1 MEYSILN
8 TIKKM
13 LGLDANYT
21 AFDTDIIVH
30 INSALMTLTQ
40 LGVGSPLGF
49 SITSSLATWQDFIGT
64 ATDLEA
70 IKSFVYLKTR
80 LAFDPPATSFVLEAI
95 KAMISEYEW
104 RINVQVDTDPLPLEG
119 GSTSE

>member
-40 LGVGSPLGF
+40 LGVGSPSGF

-64 ATDLEA
+64 ASDLEA

-95 KAMISEYEW
+95 KAMINEYEW
-104 RINVQVDTDPLPLEG
+104 RINVQVDTEPLPLEG